1 MSATLFAKNPDFQP
15 NTPEGLGRNVDAV
28 TATAA
33 TTHKPLPPSQWLRGY
48 INLSQFVWQVTSS
61 GDTTVEYNFKEK
73 TTDIDFPTIPQ
84 G

>member
-1 MSATLFAKNPDFQP
+1 MLLRPRQRPPTNPSHLV
-15 NTPEGLGRNVDAV
+15 NGCAE
-28 TATAA
+28 
-33 TTHKPLPPSQWLRGY
+33 Y

-73 TTDIDFPTIPQ
+73 TIDTDFPTIPQ